1 MIVKEREARERLH
14 GIPAGPRAMSVVS
27 PRPESLTTL
36 RGYPVGELCR
46 RHTFEEVAYLLW
58 HGELPTR
65 DELVVQNR
73 VERAQRALEP
83 AIAASII
90 DQPFA
95 AHPMDVLH
103 RTVTSL
109 GVSDPAKL
117 DVSPAALRT
126 QALRVFA
133 ALPSII
139 AMDYRRRHGLGPVM
153 PRSHLSYAA
162 NFLCMTFGKV
172 PEPQIVAAFET
183 SLILSAGHGL
193 DDSAFTAR
201 TVTSA
206 IPDVYGGAVAGIEA
220 VKSRSP
226 LAGSSGG
233 VMEMLNEIA
242 IPDNARTWVDEA
254 LAGDRKIMG
263 FGPCVHRDGDSR
275 VGTMRG
281 VLSMIAAL
289 RGRQDVLESYDALAS
304 AMYEATGLYPNLE
317 YPLSLAYRLIGFD
330 APALHP
336 IFVAACLP
344 AWT

>member
-183 SLILSAGHGL
+183 SLILSASHGFN
-193 DDSAFTAR
+193 DFAPTDS

-206 IPDVYGGAVAGIEA
+206 APDVYSTVVAAIEA
-220 VKSRSP
+220 LKQRSP
-226 LAGSSGG
+226 LDGISVT

-242 IPDNARTWVDEA
+242 IPDNAKPWVEEA
-254 LAGDRKIMG
+254 LADKRKITG
-263 FGPCVHRDGDSR
+263 FSYSDHKNGDSR
-275 VGTMRG
+275 VRTMRAT
-281 VLSMIAAL
+281 LSMIAAL
-289 RGRQDVLESYDALAS
+289 RDGQGVLEIYDTLES
-304 AMYEATGLYPNLE
+304 AMYKAQGLHPNLE
-317 YPLSLAYRLIGFD
+317 YPLSLAYHLMGFD
-330 APALHP
+330 APAFRP

-344 AWT
+344 ALT